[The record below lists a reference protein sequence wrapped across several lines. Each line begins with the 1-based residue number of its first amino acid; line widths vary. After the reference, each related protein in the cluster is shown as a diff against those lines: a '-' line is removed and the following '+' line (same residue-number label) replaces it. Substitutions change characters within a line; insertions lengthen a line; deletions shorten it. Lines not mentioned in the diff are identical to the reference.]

1 MAPKKNKNPSSVNSM
16 YKKLKRQ
23 AKNPYSALSKKKNLE
38 EQAKKMSKKMTA
50 PERVFFKLTK
60 EIKVECIPQK
70 IVGGKIYDFYIPSK
84 NMLVEVD
91 GDYYHGNPEIF
102 KENNGMQKRN
112 KKNDT
117 YKDNVAIGYG
127 YNLERVW
134 ENDLNGENIVVVQL
148 PHHRIVRH
156 PVA

>member
-1 MAPKKNKNPSSVNSM
+1 M

-38 EQAKKMSKKMTA
+38 ETAKKMSKKMTA

-112 KKNDT
+112 KKNDI
-117 YKDNVAIGYG
+117 YKDTVAIGYG

-134 ENDLNGENIVVVQL
+134 ENDLNKNYSDVKKRFIKL
-148 PHHRIVRH
+148 LK
-156 PVA
+156 